1 MEGSAQAGKARE
13 LQSPARRW
21 PDMADPLLRN
31 SSSGPNS
38 WSSVGCAQSPATLPS
53 VRSHAG
59 CCAARDRGAT
69 EDAPF
74 SWQEYS
80 GWMRAGLGWC
90 PERFVQRRSRAFS
103 RLLRAETAAQQ
114 RSACRRATGQP
125 PMGGAGAVRTA
136 RVQPG
141 SKTRTGNGVVRQ
153 GRGESACGGSG
164 RRIGGPSSGGGA
176 DAVRRAVPIMTRRR
190 PCCRFAVGVKGAGGC
205 WAARERDTQGFAA
218 ARPRLVCRRRRC
230 SKAGGRRGEWRVE
243 CADGRGVVRGGRAS
257 R

>member
-1 MEGSAQAGKARE
+1 MLFGGGLFSTPLRAGLFSSVEARSTFSSAIMLELSWSTPGPGEGEASSASGDILNLRYDGVAEWAARSTRAARGEAADSVEGSAQAGKARE

-114 RSACRRATGQP
+114 
-125 PMGGAGAVRTA
+125 
-136 RVQPG
+136 
-141 SKTRTGNGVVRQ
+141 
-153 GRGESACGGSG
+153 
-164 RRIGGPSSGGGA
+164 
-176 DAVRRAVPIMTRRR
+176 
-190 PCCRFAVGVKGAGGC
+190 
-205 WAARERDTQGFAA
+205 
-218 ARPRLVCRRRRC
+218 
-230 SKAGGRRGEWRVE
+230 
-243 CADGRGVVRGGRAS
+243 
-257 R
+257 